1 MEKARLI
8 IKSIANETARAVLF
22 HSASGKDSIALLH
35 LLAPYFDEIVCVYMY
50 LVKGLSHINRYIN
63 YASVKYPNAK
73 FIQVPHYALGSY
85 LQTGYMGC
93 RQNEQQKQFTMSDL
107 TEAVRNKYGIDWAFF
122 GFKQSDSMNRRIM
135 LRGYEDE
142 AINRGTKKCYP
153 LSSYHNNDVLSFIEE
168 NGLIKPE
175 RYGKGQS
182 SGTNISN
189 IDYLL
194 WLRENYPQDLQK
206 VYDSFPLS
214 ERLIFE
220 YDYAEKFRNNSN

>member
-63 YASVKYPNAK
+63 YASVKYSNAK

-85 LQTGYMGC
+85 LQTGYM
-93 RQNEQQKQFTMSDL
+93 
-107 TEAVRNKYGIDWAFF
+107 AVRNKYGIDWAFF

-135 LRGYEDE
+135 LRRYEDE
-142 AINRGTKKCYP
+142 AINRVTKKCYP

-194 WLRENYPQDLQK
+194 WLRMNWPEDLAK
-206 VYDSFPLS
+206 VFEVFPLA
-214 ERLIFE
+214 ERLLFE
-220 YDYAEKFRNNSN
+220 YDYDKE

>member
-1 MEKARLI
+1 MEKAQEI
-8 IKSIANETARAVLF
+8 IQSIASETAKAVLF
-22 HSASGKDSIALLH
+22 HSGSGKDSIALLH
-35 LLAPYFDEIVCVYMY
+35 MLAPHFDEVVCVFMY
-50 LVKGLSHINRYIN
+50 LVKGLRHINRYIN
-63 YASVKYPNAK
+63 YATGKYSNAK

-93 RQNEQQKQFTMSDL
+93 TPSPNQKLFTMSDL
-107 TEAVRNKYGIDWAFF
+107 TDIVRKKYDIDWAFY

-135 LRGYEDE
+135 LRGYEEE
-142 AINRGTKKCYP
+142 AINRETKKCYP
-153 LSSYHNNDVLSFIEE
+153 LSSYHNKDILAYIGR

-194 WLRENYPQDLQK
+194 WLRENYPEDLNRIYQA
-206 VYDSFPLS
+206 FPLT
-214 ERLIFE
+214 ERLLFE
-220 YDYAEKFRNNSN
+220 YDYNQKQRNTDY

>member
-93 RQNEQQKQFTMSDL
+93 KQNEHQKQFTMSDL

-135 LRGYEDE
+135 LRRYEDK
-142 AINRGTKKCYP
+142 AINRETKKCYP